1 MLKLNKTS
9 TVEIHWSYH
18 SSSLHHFVN
27 GEPDGELKFPV
38 TELHVH
44 CIHVCDDWKLK
55 CYKRFLYLLA
65 GSSVYLVQFV
75 LGYILMLA
83 VMTYNANIFLAVIFG
98 QSTHSCRQHRTYSIL
113 STCLFSFFKDH
124 WSATS
129 CLVLFVTTSFW
140 RHNSGFVLRQS
151 NNRRMLRL
159 LLQEE
164 TVPHKLFPA
173 LTRCCRDAR
182 RYFAT

>member
-1 MLKLNKTS
+1 MKRYVTFQAWLCVAASCSYSPFYSSHWSSSTFTWFGKEIKVHLYMLKLNKTS

-27 GEPDGELKFPV
+27 GGPDGELKFPV

-98 QSTHSCRQHRTYSIL
+98 QSTHTCSQHRTSPSFQLAYS
-113 STCLFSFFKDH
+113 LF
-124 WSATS
+124 
-129 CLVLFVTTSFW
+129 
-140 RHNSGFVLRQS
+140 LRITG
-151 NNRRMLRL
+151 RL
-159 LLQEE
+159 LR
-164 TVPHKLFPA
+164 VWCSA
-173 LTRCCRDAR
+173 
-182 RYFAT
+182 